1 MSYSL
6 ETVVARS
13 VNSGR
18 DSAADR
24 PLIGAYLRPGPTGLS
39 SFNAGNYNPP
49 WSCKDVRICDRLKAE
64 RSFTAMQIRPIV
76 LVTLFFTLLLPA
88 TGKVMAESPPG
99 DRALRLWEQLDTRKL
114 KLRSK
119 AALVV
124 DHFGNTL
131 YERKA
136 DQPMSIASVTK
147 LMTAMVILDAGLPT
161 DEKIEITKADRDMR
175 RLTGSRL
182 RIGSSLTRG
191 ELLTLA
197 LMASENRAAA
207 ALGRSY
213 PGGTNAFVD
222 AMNRKADELG
232 MRQSRFADA
241 AGLDADNVAT
251 AQDLARMVLAAMQYP
266 AIRNAT
272 TRSRFN
278 VRPLKKRGP
287 LRYVNTNRLLRNGK
301 WDIQVSKTGYI
312 NESGRCLVMHAQLN
326 GTPTVM
332 VLLNSFGKLTPF
344 GDANRV
350 RKWVEN
356 GVKSKVH
363 QSAQAKPGRNPSTRQ
378 LTRAVR
384 GRIAMM

>member
-1 MSYSL
+1 MSLSL
-6 ETVVARS
+6 ETVDGRRVS
-13 VNSGR
+13 SGR
-18 DSAADR
+18 DRATDS
-24 PLIGAYLRPGPTGLS
+24 PPSSAYLRSGPTGIS

-49 WSCKDVRICDRLKAE
+49 SSRRDVRICDRPKAE
-64 RSFTAMQIRPIV
+64 RSFTAMQVRPLV

-88 TGKVMAESPPG
+88 TDKVMAESPSG
-99 DRALRLWEQLDTRKL
+99 DRALRLWEKLDTRKL

-124 DHFGNTL
+124 DQFGNTL
-131 YERKA
+131 YEREA
-136 DQPMSIASVTK
+136 DQPMPIASVTK

-182 RIGSSLTRG
+182 RLGSSLTRG

-207 ALGRSY
+207 ALGRTY
-213 PGGTNAFVD
+213 PGGTSAFVD

-232 MRQSRFADA
+232 MHQSSFADA

-251 AQDLARMVLAAMQYP
+251 AQDLARMVFAAMQYP
-266 AIRNAT
+266 AIRDAT
-272 TRSRFN
+272 TRSRID

-312 NESGRCLVMHAQLN
+312 NESGRCLVMHTQLN

-350 RKWVEN
+350 RKWVEK

-363 QSAQAKPGRNPSTRQ
+363 QRAQAKPERTPST
-378 LTRAVR
+378 
-384 GRIAMM
+384 